1 MPQVTL
7 ALSKSDQAKLLLLA
21 FECSTSADGWP
32 QFLTFIETTVG
43 CHVFLSEFDS
53 NGSTTPAFAG
63 HRPGHELGNV
73 MAQIEMEGGRNAFE
87 FLLTEASLYYPYC
100 KTSLDRSN
108 GPGSQ
113 IGQQIAGSRD
123 MVQATPDNALRSAP
137 GLICPV
143 NRANDTAIL
152 FAFLFP
158 DEAPDAIDTVSA
170 TEIFQT
176 IVNLLVPAL
185 GLHQRLVRE
194 RRDYRLTKML
204 LASMDSPGVLVDQH
218 REILA
223 QTPSALECLKKLNV
237 AKPQGNTL
245 VFQNP
250 QIEAGFRQLCES
262 WFSGNVDASGVGMED
277 TRESEPPSLSLCI
290 SGPNNFPR
298 RVSIEVVSS
307 RSRETAPVADPWFV
321 LRVFESVEPNRHVET
336 LLQEEFDLSQ
346 SEARLAREL
355 TLTGSMHD
363 TVTRLGITRNT
374 AKTHLRRIFEKTGV
388 NTQLQLARLVHKLSG
403 LF

>member
-1 MPQVTL
+1 
-7 ALSKSDQAKLLLLA
+7 
-21 FECSTSADGWP
+21 
-32 QFLTFIETTVG
+32 
-43 CHVFLSEFDS
+43 
-53 NGSTTPAFAG
+53 
-63 HRPGHELGNV
+63 
-73 MAQIEMEGGRNAFE
+73 MEE
-87 FLLTEASLYYPYC
+87 
-100 KTSLDRSN
+100 
-108 GPGSQ
+108 
-113 IGQQIAGSRD
+113 
-123 MVQATPDNALRSAP
+123 
-137 GLICPV
+137 
-143 NRANDTAIL
+143 
-152 FAFLFP
+152 
-158 DEAPDAIDTVSA
+158 
-170 TEIFQT
+170 
-176 IVNLLVPAL
+176 
-185 GLHQRLVRE
+185 
-194 RRDYRLTKML
+194 
-204 LASMDSPGVLVDQH
+204 
-218 REILA
+218 
-223 QTPSALECLKKLNV
+223 
-237 AKPQGNTL
+237 
-245 VFQNP
+245 
-250 QIEAGFRQLCES
+250 
-262 WFSGNVDASGVGMED
+262 